1 MLFFYILVGKSA
13 LTIQLIQKQFI
24 EWYDPTIEESY
35 IKNTNID
42 GKWCI
47 LDVLDTAGQEI
58 YTAMREQHMRNGDAF
73 LLVYSVA
80 DRATF
85 ENIAYFYSSI
95 LRVKNRAQVPMILVA
110 NKCDLANLR
119 KVSKEEGHLLSNFLK
134 IPYIET
140 SAKNGINVDLAFH
153 EAVRIIRYILFLKMV
168 CLKIKK
174 FVFILIEDNLHTT

>member
-1 MLFFYILVGKSA
+1 
-13 LTIQLIQKQFI
+13 
-24 EWYDPTIEESY
+24 
-35 IKNTNID
+35 
-42 GKWCI
+42 
-47 LDVLDTAGQEI
+47 
-58 YTAMREQHMRNGDAF
+58 MREQHMRNGDAF

-110 NKCDLANLR
+110 NKCDLVNLR

-153 EAVRIIRYILFLKMV
+153 EAVRIIRYILFLKMF
-168 CLKIKK
+168 CLK
-174 FVFILIEDNLHTT
+174 N